1 MRERSSRFSP
11 SRRDDDMKIE
21 LRTALPGDFEFARR
35 TYYDTMRWI
44 IERLFGW
51 DEARED
57 AKFAGYFDPA
67 AVRIIT
73 VDERD
78 AGWLQTQPGEGA
90 INLLSLYLTPPL
102 QRQGIGTT
110 ILQRLLAEA
119 ESQNK
124 AVTLSVVKFNP
135 AVSLYERHGFKIVHE
150 DEYKYYM
157 RRAR

>member
-1 MRERSSRFSP
+1 MEIS
-11 SRRDDDMKIE
+11 
-21 LRTALPGDFEFARR
+21 LRAALPGDFEFARR

-57 AKFAGYFDPA
+57 AKFARYFDIG

-73 VDERD
+73 VDGRD
-78 AGWLQTQPGEGA
+78 AGWIQTQPGEGA
-90 INLLSLYLTPPL
+90 INLVSLYVAPPL
-102 QRQGIGTT
+102 QRQGVGTT
-110 ILQRLLAEA
+110 ILKRLLAEA
-119 ESQNK
+119 ESQDR

-135 AVSLYERHGFKIVHE
+135 AIGLYERHGFQIVHE